1 MEMKFGLMV
10 RGVAGMVKTALP
22 FCLLTLLPF
31 NVYAQQLSVKNEVID
46 CGNVIYEQP
55 VTAKFEMQNM
65 SSNPISIKDVK
76 TSCGCTTVEYPKGQ
90 IAPGESFVVNATY
103 DSRQMGHFFKDI
115 ALYSDASQ
123 QPFYLQIRGVVV
135 EEIIDFAGQYPY
147 TIADLNVDR
156 NDVEFD
162 DVNRGDRP
170 VQKINIRNA
179 SSKSVSPVV
188 MHLPSYMQAQVS
200 PTTLQPGRQGTISLI
215 LDSKKVRDYG
225 LTQTSVFLG
234 MYPGDKVHPDK
245 EISVSTVL
253 LPAFTEMTET
263 QMQYAPKLGL
273 SAEELNIAF
282 NGKAKKTETIIIEN
296 LGRSELDISSLQM
309 FTAGMKVKLNKTKL
323 QSGEQA
329 KLKITV
335 DAKEIKKARSKPRVL
350 MITND
355 PKRAKVIINVNVN

>member
-1 MEMKFGLMV
+1 MKFGLIV

-309 FTAGMKVKLNKTKL
+309 FTSGMKVKLNKTKL

>member
-1 MEMKFGLMV
+1 MKFGLMV

-309 FTAGMKVKLNKTKL
+309 FTSGMKVKLNKTKL
-323 QSGEQA
+323 QSGEQT

>member
-234 MYPGDKVHPDK
+234 MYPGDKVHHDK

-309 FTAGMKVKLNKTKL
+309 FTSGMKVKLNKTKL

>member
-10 RGVAGMVKTALP
+10 RGGAGVVKTALP

-253 LPAFTEMTET
+253 LPAFTEMTEM

-309 FTAGMKVKLNKTKL
+309 FTSGMKVKLNKTKL

>member
-1 MEMKFGLMV
+1 
-10 RGVAGMVKTALP
+10 MVKTALP

-115 ALYSDASQ
+115 ALYSDVSQ

-309 FTAGMKVKLNKTKL
+309 FTSGMKVKLNKTKL

>member
-1 MEMKFGLMV
+1 MKFGLMV

-282 NGKAKKTETIIIEN
+282 NGKAKKAETIIIEN

>member
-1 MEMKFGLMV
+1 MKFGLMV

-22 FCLLTLLPF
+22 FCFLTLLPF

-309 FTAGMKVKLNKTKL
+309 FTSGMKVKLNKTKL

>member
-282 NGKAKKTETIIIEN
+282 KGKAKKTETIIIEN

-309 FTAGMKVKLNKTKL
+309 FTSGMKVKLNKTKL

>member
-273 SAEELNIAF
+273 SAEELNISF

-309 FTAGMKVKLNKTKL
+309 FTSGMKVKLNKTKL

>member
-1 MEMKFGLMV
+1 MKFGLMV

-188 MHLPSYMQAQVS
+188 MHLPSYMQAQAS

-309 FTAGMKVKLNKTKL
+309 FTSGMKVKLNKTKL

>member
-1 MEMKFGLMV
+1 MKFGLMV
-10 RGVAGMVKTALP
+10 RGGAGVVKTALP

-253 LPAFTEMTET
+253 LPAFTEMTEM

-309 FTAGMKVKLNKTKL
+309 FTSGMKVKLNKTKL

>member
-1 MEMKFGLMV
+1 MSANLWLTAQAVPENIP
-10 RGVAGMVKTALP
+10 AGKP
-22 FCLLTLLPF
+22 GIIYLTL
-31 NVYAQQLSVKNEVID
+31 
-46 CGNVIYEQP
+46 
-55 VTAKFEMQNM
+55 
-65 SSNPISIKDVK
+65 
-76 TSCGCTTVEYPKGQ
+76 
-90 IAPGESFVVNATY
+90 
-103 DSRQMGHFFKDI
+103 DSEKL
-115 ALYSDASQ
+115 A
-123 QPFYLQIRGVVV
+123 
-135 EEIIDFAGQYPY
+135 
-147 TIADLNVDR
+147 
-156 NDVEFD
+156 
-162 DVNRGDRP
+162 
-170 VQKINIRNA
+170 
-179 SSKSVSPVV
+179 
-188 MHLPSYMQAQVS
+188 
-200 PTTLQPGRQGTISLI
+200 
-215 LDSKKVRDYG
+215 DYG

-234 MYPGDKVHPDK
+234 MYPGDKVHPEK

-309 FTAGMKVKLNKTKL
+309 FTSGMKVKLNKTKL
-323 QSGEQA
+323 QAGEQA

>member
-1 MEMKFGLMV
+1 MKFGLMV

-309 FTAGMKVKLNKTKL
+309 FTSGMKVKLNKTKL
-323 QSGEQA
+323 QSSEQA

>member
-1 MEMKFGLMV
+1 MKFGLMV

-76 TSCGCTTVEYPKGQ
+76 TSCGCTTVEYPKEQ

-309 FTAGMKVKLNKTKL
+309 FTSGMKVKLNKTKL

>member
-22 FCLLTLLPF
+22 FCFLTLLPF

-309 FTAGMKVKLNKTKL
+309 FTSGMKVKLNKTKL

>member
-1 MEMKFGLMV
+1 MKFGLMV

-234 MYPGDKVHPDK
+234 MYPGDKVHHDK

-309 FTAGMKVKLNKTKL
+309 FTSGMKVKLNKTKL

>member
-31 NVYAQQLSVKNEVID
+31 SVQAQQLSVKNEVID

-309 FTAGMKVKLNKTKL
+309 FTSGMKVKLNKTKL

-355 PKRAKVIINVNVN
+355 PKKPKVIINVNVK

>member
-103 DSRQMGHFFKDI
+103 DSRQMGHFCKDI

-309 FTAGMKVKLNKTKL
+309 FTSGMKVKLNKTKL